1 MSDVFAFV
9 IGFILSAIICVAAAS
24 EAGKKSVRSEA
35 VERGYAS
42 WVPDKFGKTTFQ
54 WKESK

>member
-1 MSDVFAFV
+1 MSDACAFV
-9 IGFILSAIICVAAAS
+9 IGFILSAIICIGAAS

-35 VERGYAS
+35 VEQGYAS